1 MADSQ
6 PKKPRRR
13 SRVPTGRF
21 ERLARMGLLA
31 GELAA
36 GGVVESVRRV
46 AGGASEGGVFL
57 TEANA
62 QRLAKRLA
70 GMRGAAMKIGQLL
83 SMEGDDLLPPEVSEA
98 LATLRSDGDG
108 MPPEQLRRVL
118 GHAWGKGW
126 QDRFE
131 EFDFEPIAAAS
142 IGQVHQAR
150 TSDGRSLA
158 LKIQYPGV
166 AKSVTSDVDNLAALL
181 RMSRLLPSDV
191 EIDPLITE
199 AKRQL
204 RQEADYEAEAG
215 FLRRYGE
222 LLGEDP
228 FFRVPAV
235 HEDFTTRH
243 VLAMDRLEGLPL
255 EDLCGA
261 GHPQERRDLV
271 GRALL
276 ELLLRELFE
285 FRLSQT
291 DPNIAN
297 YLWLP
302 DERVGLLDFGAA
314 REVPANVSTSYAG
327 LCRAS
332 MNRDRLGLEQAA
344 VGLGVLP
351 AGETA
356 ERRKAVLD
364 FVELAAEPFTHAGVY
379 DFGTSDLPP
388 RARDAAARLAF
399 RHGFRNPP
407 PPEILFLQRKLGG
420 TFLQCARL
428 RARVDVCGLLEET
441 FDRLGIAS

>member
-1 MADSQ
+1 MS
-6 PKKPRRR
+6 RRK
-13 SRVPTGRF
+13 SRVPTTRLGRLV
-21 ERLARMGLLA
+21 RLGFTA
-31 GELAA
+31 GELAV
-36 GGVVESVRRV
+36 GGMT
-46 AGGASEGGVFL
+46 EGVKRLTGVSPEDAVSMFL
-57 TEANA
+57 TAANA
-62 QRLAKRLA
+62 QKLAKRLA
-70 GMRGAAMKIGQLL
+70 GMRGAAMKLGQLL
-83 SMEGDDLLPPEVSEA
+83 SMEGEDLLPSEVSEA

-126 QDRFE
+126 QDRFAA
-131 EFDFEPIAAAS
+131 FDFEPIAAAS

-181 RMSRLLPSDV
+181 RMTRLLPSDV

-222 LLGEDP
+222 LLGDDP

-235 HEDFTTRH
+235 HDDFTTRH

-261 GHPQERRDLV
+261 GHPQERRDRV

-314 REVPANVSTSYAG
+314 REVPENVSSSYAS

-332 MNRDRLGLEQAA
+332 MNRDRRGLEQAA

-364 FVELAAEPFTHAGVY
+364 FVELAAEPFNHAGVY
-379 DFGTSDLPP
+379 DFGASDLPR
-388 RARDAAARLAF
+388 RAREAAARLAF